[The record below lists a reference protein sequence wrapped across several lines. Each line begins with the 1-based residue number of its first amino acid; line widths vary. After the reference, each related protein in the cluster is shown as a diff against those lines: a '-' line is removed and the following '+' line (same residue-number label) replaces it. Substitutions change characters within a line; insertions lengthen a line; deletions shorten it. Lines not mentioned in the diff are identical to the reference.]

1 MSDIDEAIDR
11 VIGGPA
17 KKNKLISNKEKNMIA
32 YHESGHAI
40 LGLKLPSAQTVQKVT
55 IVPRGQAGGY
65 VLMTPDHDR
74 FLETK
79 GELLDEI
86 TGLLGGRVSEEIF
99 FDDITTGAHNDIEKA
114 THIARLMVTELGM
127 SNLGPIQYE
136 KNSGSVFLGRDYANS
151 HKAFSQEVG
160 IEIDREVRR
169 IIEEC
174 YDRAR
179 NIINENKETVHLIA
193 QTLLVHETLT
203 NEQIVHL
210 VDKGCLPGECE
221 EVKEEVVNTEEVA
234 NENIDEGA
242 SE

>member
-1 MSDIDEAIDR
+1 
-11 VIGGPA
+11 
-17 KKNKLISNKEKNMIA
+17 
-32 YHESGHAI
+32 
-40 LGLKLPSAQTVQKVT
+40 
-55 IVPRGQAGGY
+55 
-65 VLMTPDHDR
+65 MTPDHDR

-174 YDRAR
+174 YEKAR

-193 QTLLVHETLT
+193 QTLLIHETLT
-203 NEQIVHL
+203 NEQITHL
-210 VDKGCLPGECE
+210 VDKGCLPGEDI
-221 EVKEEVVNTEEVA
+221 EVKEETLEEVSK
-234 NENIDEGA
+234 EVDDS
-242 SE
+242 SETPKEEPKE